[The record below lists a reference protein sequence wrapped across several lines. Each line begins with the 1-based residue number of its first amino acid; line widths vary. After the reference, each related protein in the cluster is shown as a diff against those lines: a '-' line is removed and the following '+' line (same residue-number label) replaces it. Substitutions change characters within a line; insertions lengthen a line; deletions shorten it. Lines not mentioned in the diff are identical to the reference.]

1 MTANTDIVDIDGITK
16 ELITDCPQPVIE
28 LIETLYGELQI
39 VKSELADYRAHNERD
54 KADIRQDVTAV
65 EDQQTNGELDR
76 AKIKQRVTHLEES
89 ASESECDHGD
99 PDATFGDTDEKT
111 PMERIIR
118 YSEDAAKEHL
128 TANEERARFIAKDVT
143 DYAKK
148 VPAGLIIDS
157 RTVRKVITAKE
168 GDRPHTQTVARI
180 MDFMADFGKD
190 EVEVVKR
197 RGKKLVV
204 IDEDAAQRY
213 HSCCDGS
220 DATEPSRAVIQPG

>member
-1 MTANTDIVDIDGITK
+1 
-16 ELITDCPQPVIE
+16 
-28 LIETLYGELQI
+28 
-39 VKSELADYRAHNERD
+39 
-54 KADIRQDVTAV
+54 
-65 EDQQTNGELDR
+65 
-76 AKIKQRVTHLEES
+76 
-89 ASESECDHGD
+89 
-99 PDATFGDTDEKT
+99 
-111 PMERIIR
+111 MERIIQ